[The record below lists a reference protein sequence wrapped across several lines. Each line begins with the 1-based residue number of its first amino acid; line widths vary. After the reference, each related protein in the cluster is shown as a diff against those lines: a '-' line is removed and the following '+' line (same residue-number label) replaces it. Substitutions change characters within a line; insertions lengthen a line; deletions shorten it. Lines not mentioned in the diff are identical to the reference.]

1 MQIQANYELGI
12 YSNPDLFGSSDASK
26 QGIHVDETRRRF
38 EAQASLQI
46 KRCFP
51 DANVEIKLI
60 KDGDAWLTTVD
71 GMNFKQSDAAHE
83 VDAIICDLL
92 DSPEEWLTKAA
103 VRA

>member
-12 YSNPDLFGSSDASK
+12 YSNPDLFGRGDASG
-26 QGIHVDETRRRF
+26 QVIHVDETRRRF
-38 EAQASLQI
+38 EEQASLQI

-51 DANVEIKLI
+51 DANVDIQLI
-60 KDGDAWLTTVD
+60 KSGDEWLTTVD
-71 GMNFKQSDAAHE
+71 GLNFKQSDAAHE

-92 DSPEEWLTKAA
+92 DRPEEWLAKAG